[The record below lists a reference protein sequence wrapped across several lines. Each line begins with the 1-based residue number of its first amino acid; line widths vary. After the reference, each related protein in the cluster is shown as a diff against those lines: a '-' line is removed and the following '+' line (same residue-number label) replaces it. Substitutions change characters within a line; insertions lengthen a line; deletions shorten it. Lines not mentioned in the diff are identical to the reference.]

1 MRQLMNIGILTAVVL
16 AITAFTSA
24 PAKADFQ
31 VCNESGE
38 HISVAIAYYDASN
51 DSMMS
56 EGWWNMDSG
65 DCKTPLDGD
74 LKNKY
79 YYVYAESNEHTWTGS
94 HSFCLNPEHRFTL
107 YDVDTR
113 CDYSWTKFFQVDTGD
128 ADSYT
133 QTIR

>member
-1 MRQLMNIGILTAVVL
+1 MRQLMNISILTAVVL
-16 AITAFTSA
+16 AIAAFTSA

-38 HISVAIAYYDASN
+38 HISVAIAYYDAAN

-94 HSFCLNPEHRFTL
+94 HNFCLNPEHRFTL

-128 ADSYT
+128 ADNYT